1 MRFNS
6 YVVLRWVVVDKL
18 NQKISKNF
26 LKFFIWQS
34 KLAATLKK
42 ITNLLIL
49 KLLLHLPCLFNCNV
63 VKQNKLQNIFYFN
76 QNAKII
82 EISFKQGL
90 ISETKTQIIS
100 FVLKTVSFKIFY
112 NRLGKIYA
120 DLSLFFQLL
129 FKLIKC
135 LMKWKL
141 IKLMTFLKIQAK
153 KGNRYNKR

>member
-1 MRFNS
+1 MSGSR
-6 YVVLRWVVVDKL
+6 
-18 NQKISKNF
+18 QTQSKNKQ
-26 LKFFIWQS
+26 KFSEIFY
-34 KLAATLKK
+34 LAIQVSSNTKK

-90 ISETKTQIIS
+90 ISETKIQIIS

-120 DLSLFFQLL
+120 DPSLFFQLL

-135 LMKWKL
+135 LMK
-141 IKLMTFLKIQAK
+141 
-153 KGNRYNKR
+153 